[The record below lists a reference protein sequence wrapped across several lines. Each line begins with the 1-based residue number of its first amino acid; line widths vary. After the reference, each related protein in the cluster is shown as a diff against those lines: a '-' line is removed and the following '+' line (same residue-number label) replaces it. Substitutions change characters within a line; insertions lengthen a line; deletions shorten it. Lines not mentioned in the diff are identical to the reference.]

1 MQVRRSGYGGAR
13 PRSRAV
19 RAAGIATAG
28 AASAVAYAFFV
39 RPRMTNWGA
48 TAEEVNASLPGDEL
62 VRDPDY
68 VTTRA
73 VTVNARPE
81 DIWPWLMQVGYRRG
95 GLYSYDSL
103 DRIFGYLDRPS
114 AEEILPEFQGLAVG
128 DTIPVGRGPSWPVRI
143 LEPSRAFV
151 MEPIAGTI
159 TWGFALIPRDDH
171 ATRLITRVRCRVEDT
186 TSRTLL
192 FAVIDPAA
200 FVMTRKMLL
209 NLKRRAEALA
219 RRHEGAG
226 SPTA

>member
-1 MQVRRSGYGGAR
+1 MQSRLSGYGGAR
-13 PRSRAV
+13 RRSRAV

-28 AASAVAYAFFV
+28 AAAVGTYAFFL
-39 RPRMTNWGA
+39 RPRLTNWGA
-48 TAEEVNASLPGDEL
+48 TDEDVNAALPGDEL
-62 VRDPDY
+62 VREPDY

-73 VTVNARPE
+73 VTVNAPPE
-81 DIWPWLMQVGYRRG
+81 DIWPWLVQMGYRRG
-95 GLYSYDSL
+95 GLYSYDWL

-114 AEEILPEFQGLAVG
+114 AKEIVPEFQDLAVG

-143 LEPSRAFV
+143 LEPARAFV
-151 MEPIAGTI
+151 MEPVAGTI
-159 TWGFALIPRDDH
+159 TWAFALIPRDDRS
-171 ATRLITRVRCRVEDT
+171 TRLITRVRCRVEDT

-219 RRHEGAG
+219 RRHEYAG
-226 SPTA
+226 SATA